1 MKNGGLMNLKQK
13 VINCLK
19 TQIYKSKRDDIGKQI
34 NQNHFF
40 YSIKISYSKIR
51 NLLID
56 FNYYLIIN
64 K

>member
-34 NQNHFF
+34 NQNHFLH
-40 YSIKISYSKIR
+40 SIKLLKSENKILILSYK
-51 NLLID
+51 NM
-56 FNYYLIIN
+56 
-64 K
+64 